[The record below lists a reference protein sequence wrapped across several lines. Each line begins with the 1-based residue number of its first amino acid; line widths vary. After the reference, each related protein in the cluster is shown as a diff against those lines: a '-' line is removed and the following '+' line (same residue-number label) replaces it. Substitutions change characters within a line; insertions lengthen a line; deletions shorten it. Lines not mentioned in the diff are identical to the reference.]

1 MNHYGKRTI
10 LAFLF
15 VALGLSSRSAFSA
28 IIIHKGGLWPQ
39 TWPRE
44 LEPLRKDA
52 VTIDVATGRPEVIYE
67 IRFRDRSTFE
77 RAWPLLCQLRSE
89 GAPLRL
95 YRVGSPLRKGWDQVL
110 SNNLPTVRIRTPVT
124 EPVREPESN
133 KSVGAAAP
141 STTVP
146 AVAEGPSVGVPTT
159 VGVPSDP
166 PPEQAPASIASAIVA
181 KRSLIMIPL
190 LSCPPS
196 YSLLLRPRC
205 QPEIY
210 AGPIWNPPCP
220 D

>member
-67 IRFRDRSTFE
+67 IRFKDRSTFE

-141 STTVP
+141 SP
-146 AVAEGPSVGVPTT
+146 ALSAIAQLPEYREEGPLKERLRTEIELVVDGTVIDLNRIPFPVNSPIIDNRWPSEEPDGAVGKR
-159 VGVPSDP
+159 
-166 PPEQAPASIASAIVA
+166 PA
-181 KRSLIMIPL
+181 
-190 LSCPPS
+190 
-196 YSLLLRPRC
+196 LR
-205 QPEIY
+205 QE
-210 AGPIWNPPCP
+210 
-220 D
+220 